1 MFYITAVNHN
11 RNDEQDTTDLWM
23 LFRPIEAICIVWF
36 TIEFS
41 LRVMFCPKKFQFFCS
56 LSTLLDIVALVTAYL
71 LIFTEHHKY
80 KVIGIV
86 NMARFFRISRFFK
99 IFYSLQIMGLTLKA
113 SAYHFLTLLFL
124 LIIPVILFSS
134 FIFYTEDHWG
144 TAKSKK
150 NLGSIPLSFW
160 WAIITMTT
168 VGYGDAVPESN
179 PGLFVGGLAA
189 VMGVIILS
197 LTSSILGSTFEQ
209 YYNLGQTQLK
219 IPRQKNNKVHVHF
232 ESLNEMAGIA
242 SQEVSKSSI
251 KSGNTFYSGRDS
263 GYGNSPVSKQRG
275 RSISHPPDRAHR
287 NAHQKRRSLKVD
299 FS

>member
-1 MFYITAVNHN
+1 
-11 RNDEQDTTDLWM
+11 
-23 LFRPIEAICIVWF
+23 
-36 TIEFS
+36 
-41 LRVMFCPKKFQFFCS
+41 
-56 LSTLLDIVALVTAYL
+56 
-71 LIFTEHHKY
+71 
-80 KVIGIV
+80 
-86 NMARFFRISRFFK
+86 MARFFRISRFFK
-99 IFYSLQIMGLTLKA
+99 LFYSLQIMGLTLKA

-134 FIFYTEDHWG
+134 FIFYTEQHWG

-150 NLGSIPLSFW
+150 NLNSIPLSFW
-160 WAIITMTT
+160 WAIVTMTT

-179 PGLFVGGLAA
+179 PGFFVGGLAA

-219 IPRQKNNKVHVHF
+219 IPTQKNNKVHVHF
-232 ESLNEMAGIA
+232 ESLNEMAGIP

-275 RSISHPPDRAHR
+275 RSISHPPDRAHSH
-287 NAHQKRRSLKVD
+287 AHHKRRSLKLD
-299 FS
+299 FN